1 MSSGFQKCHTL
12 MITGANRGLGLQMV
26 KALVNSSHCPRKV
39 IATTRDKS
47 RAKVSGMVCSDNVV
61 SIGYFR
67 LAYAINQ
74 DSIEQASKEVES
86 LLGDE
91 GLNCLINNA
100 GINISGT
107 LETVEAEQ
115 MMKNYET
122 NAVSPLMITKAFLPL
137 LRKAAKQGTG
147 MGIHRAAVVNVSS
160 LLGSI
165 ELNWGPGAEFKTYPY
180 RASKAALN
188 MLTRCVA
195 VDLTPEGILCM
206 AVHPGWVQTDM
217 GGPDALLSKEESING
232 VLSVIG
238 SLSEKNNG
246 GFLDYTGKTLPW

>member
-26 KALVNSSHCPRKV
+26 ETLVNSSHCPRKV

-47 RAKVSGMVCSDNVV
+47 RAMALLDLAKKHPSIHVV
-61 SIGYFR
+61 T
-67 LAYAINQ
+67 LDAINQ

-137 LRKAAKQGTG
+137 LKKAAKQGTG
-147 MGIHRAAVVNVSS
+147 MGIHRAAVINVSS

-165 ELNWGPGAEFKTYPY
+165 ELNWGPGGEFKTYPY
-180 RASKAALN
+180 RTSKAALN
-188 MLTRCVA
+188 MLTRCLA
-195 VDLTPEGILCM
+195 VDLTPEGILVM

>member
-1 MSSGFQKCHTL
+1 MSS
-12 MITGANRGLGLQMV
+12 
-26 KALVNSSHCPRKV
+26 RK
-39 IATTRDKS
+39 
-47 RAKVSGMVCSDNVV
+47 
-61 SIGYFR
+61 Y
-67 LAYAINQ
+67 
-74 DSIEQASKEVES
+74 SIEQASKDVES

-100 GINISGT
+100 GINIFGT

-115 MMKNYET
+115 MMTNYET

-137 LRKAAKQGTG
+137 LRKAAKQGTST
-147 MGIHRAAVVNVSS
+147 GIHRTAVVNVSS
-160 LLGSI
+160 LLGSV

-180 RASKAALN
+180 KASKAALN

-217 GGPDALLSKEESING
+217 RGPNALLSKEESING
-232 VLSVIG
+232 VLSMIG
-238 SLSEKNNG
+238 SLSEKNNEG
-246 GFLDYTGKTLPW
+246 EDSFIPRYAIKIH

>member
-47 RAKVSGMVCSDNVV
+47 RAKELLDLAKKYPCINVV
-61 SIGYFR
+61 T
-67 LAYAINQ
+67 LDAINQ

-137 LRKAAKQGTG
+137 LKKAAKQGTG

-246 GFLDYTGKTLPW
+246 GFLDYTGQTLPW